1 MLSSRCAAQERQDGF
16 ARARARAPTPSVS
29 RWQPARRSPAT
40 ASPSHVTPRGNFP
53 PRPRAAFK
61 RRARRLLPS
70 LSGARLTMSGQ
81 ERQHQPPGARA
92 GPPRDQEAA
101 RLQEEL
107 KSLEQMHSS
116 LRALHQMVA
125 SCNET
130 INSLV
135 HNNNTL
141 TDMNKGWQIFFTGQR
156 GDLKSGI

>member
-1 MLSSRCAAQERQDGF
+1 MRSKTALHVCYSAH
-16 ARARARAPTPSVS
+16 PSPGTGVS
-29 RWQPARRSPAT
+29 RWQPARRTAAT
-40 ASPSHVTPRGNFP
+40 ASPSHVTPRGSSP
-53 PRPRAAFK
+53 PRAPHSNAGPFRGA
-61 RRARRLLPS
+61 RARALGRLLPS
-70 LSGARLTMSGQ
+70 LSGGLLTMSGKEQ
-81 ERQHQPPGARA
+81 QHQTPGARA
-92 GPPRDQEAA
+92 GPARGQEAA

-135 HNNNTL
+135 QNNNTL

-156 GDLKSGI
+156 GDLK